1 MRRLNHDQAGKG
13 GLGCAWGEVWRI
25 CLQQQT
31 RKRDSPRAL
40 VNVNCLGESNKGS
53 DSNLASRVG
62 GKPSVSIVSFTNPLP
77 ASSGLVKLT
86 SVSRNPVS
94 IETVPM
100 NGEISWNPALLQD
113 FVAVFFSQVPLPSP
127 RPAVTSYVEN

>member
-25 CLQQQT
+25 RLQQQT
-31 RKRDSPRAL
+31 RKRDSPRDL

-62 GKPSVSIVSFTNPLP
+62 GKP
-77 ASSGLVKLT
+77 